1 MDPNDVRLGIIDRQ
15 EEIIKYLRISQGNLL
30 YFFLE
35 SVNEFCRFIQGY
47 VIELYVTVSF
57 SREYFQNMLLY
68 HFLQIF
74 AHCLVIGRRVSILL
88 YFAME
93 LGSGLRYPFHLDD
106 RNAIDSYTFP
116 PVQVSLPFPVS
127 FLVGSYRYPNQ
138 MVQHDG
144 LVDVS
149 GWVNQNTELKNPLK
163 VIKFV
168 PFIKMVQQS
177 RKTIVVTERNFET
190 LRKMGTV
197 TESFNDVITRLI
209 EKAMSGQQPL
219 DWSAGLT

>member
-1 MDPNDVRLGIIDRQ
+1 M
-15 EEIIKYLRISQGNLL
+15 
-30 YFFLE
+30 
-35 SVNEFCRFIQGY
+35 
-47 VIELYVTVSF
+47 
-57 SREYFQNMLLY
+57 
-68 HFLQIF
+68 
-74 AHCLVIGRRVSILL
+74 A
-88 YFAME
+88 
-93 LGSGLRYPFHLDD
+93 
-106 RNAIDSYTFP
+106 
-116 PVQVSLPFPVS
+116 
-127 FLVGSYRYPNQ
+127 
-138 MVQHDG
+138 QHDG

-163 VIKFV
+163 DIKFV

-219 DWSAGLT
+219 DGSAGQTVAAPLHRDPRGKTGK